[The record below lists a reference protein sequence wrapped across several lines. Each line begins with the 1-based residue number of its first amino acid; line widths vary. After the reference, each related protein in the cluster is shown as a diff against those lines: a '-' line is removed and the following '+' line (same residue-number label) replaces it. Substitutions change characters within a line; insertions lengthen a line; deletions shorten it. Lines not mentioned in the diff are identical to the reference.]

1 MQGKE
6 SSVPRTKSLEGS
18 EESTKCG
25 QKRNDQRAIA
35 EYAVTEAKE
44 ERGLR
49 RKM

>member
-6 SSVPRTKSLEGS
+6 SSVPRTVSRR
-18 EESTKCG
+18 
-25 QKRNDQRAIA
+25 KRKDRRAIA

-49 RKM
+49 RKI